1 MRERGILSRNRS
13 RRHLGGNRT
22 RATNAKRP
30 VSGVLPVP
38 VSEQTDLW
46 RSQSTNPYLKNAGP
60 KALRQGGVFPRSA
73 WVSKGPLSPAVILL
87 PEHKSI
93 LWQGLLS
100 SPTSASTHSFLS
112 CVDTAPLRLAAT
124 KSPKRWG
131 VNFFLKQINFLQRM
145 SKLTGRILSIFSRE
159 YRSSYKVSWGDE
171 KWLIP
176 FLFLGKRGEK
186 NPNNFGDAWWYSSLI
201 SHLLTTILSSGPG
214 NSWGSCYVIFIFMIK
229 VLHFIEFFTSAAE
242 SAMQDFT

>member
-1 MRERGILSRNRS
+1 MLDPR
-13 RRHLGGNRT
+13 
-22 RATNAKRP
+22 
-30 VSGVLPVP
+30 
-38 VSEQTDLW
+38 LW
-46 RSQSTNPYLKNAGP
+46 GKGAF
-60 KALRQGGVFPRSA
+60 FPRIA

-87 PEHKSI
+87 SEHKSI

-112 CVDTAPLRLAAT
+112 CVDTAPLCLDAT

-131 VNFFLKQINFLQRM
+131 VNFFFKQINFLQRM

-159 YRSSYKVSWGDE
+159 YRSSYKVSWVDE

-201 SHLLTTILSSGPG
+201 SHLLTTILSSGSG

>member
-1 MRERGILSRNRS
+1 MRERGILSRSRS

-22 RATNAKRP
+22 RGTNAKRP
-30 VSGVLPVP
+30 ISGVLPVL
-38 VSEQTDLW
+38 VAEQTDLW

-60 KALRQGGVFPRSA
+60 EARRQGGVFPRIA

-112 CVDTAPLRLAAT
+112 CVDTAPLCLDAT

-131 VNFFLKQINFLQRM
+131 VNFFFKQINFLQRM

-159 YRSSYKVSWGDE
+159 YRSSYKVSWVDE
-171 KWLIP
+171 KLLIP
-176 FLFLGKRGEK
+176 VLFLGKRGGK
-186 NPNNFGDAWWYSSLI
+186 KPKQLWWCLVI
-201 SHLLTTILSSGPG
+201 FLSHLSFAHNYFVFRLWELMGKLL
-214 NSWGSCYVIFIFMIK
+214 CDFY
-229 VLHFIEFFTSAAE
+229 LH
-242 SAMQDFT
+242 D

>member
-1 MRERGILSRNRS
+1 MRERGILSRSRS

-22 RATNAKRP
+22 RGTNATRP
-30 VSGVLPVP
+30 ISGVLPVL
-38 VSEQTDLW
+38 VAEQTDLW

-60 KALRQGGVFPRSA
+60 EVRRQGSVFPRIA

-112 CVDTAPLRLAAT
+112 CVDTAPLCLDAT

-131 VNFFLKQINFLQRM
+131 VNFFLNK
-145 SKLTGRILSIFSRE
+145 SIFCKE
-159 YRSSYKVSWGDE
+159 WA
-171 KWLIP
+171 
-176 FLFLGKRGEK
+176 
-186 NPNNFGDAWWYSSLI
+186 N
-201 SHLLTTILSSGPG
+201 LLA
-214 NSWGSCYVIFIFMIK
+214 
-229 VLHFIEFFTSAAE
+229 EFWAFSPENTEAHIRCLE
-242 SAMQDFT
+242 